1 MYAKPP
7 KKLLIMNILDI
18 LRKYTDENHRLGQN
32 EIVEILEREYS
43 MKTDRKSVKRN
54 LMDLIE
60 FGYDINYSDSLRMYT
75 NRKGEQEESHILS
88 DFYLNHEFT
97 DSELRLLV
105 DSVMFSPHIPP
116 KQSEQLVEKL
126 RGLSNIYFAS
136 SVRHITKPPTAKTD
150 NQQIFYNIELLD
162 EAIHKGVKV
171 RFQYAEYRTDKRLHR
186 RRRSDGSVR
195 TYFISPY
202 QMAAKEGKYY
212 LICNYERFDTI
223 VNYRIDRIFNL
234 ELLDEP
240 VKPFEKL
247 HGSGGKRLNLEEY
260 MRKHVYMF
268 SSDDVR
274 AVFRIEKALL
284 SDVIDLFGKNVTFS
298 DETVTHV
305 TVTANINEMSME
317 QFAKSFSSK
326 VTILKPATLAAR
338 VQTDLE
344 NALSH
349 YR

>member
-136 SVRHITKPPTAKTD
+136 SVRHITGRPGGESSGHFPPCSI
-150 NQQIFYNIELLD
+150 Q
-162 EAIHKGVKV
+162 
-171 RFQYAEYRTDKRLHR
+171 
-186 RRRSDGSVR
+186 
-195 TYFISPY
+195 
-202 QMAAKEGKYY
+202 
-212 LICNYERFDTI
+212 
-223 VNYRIDRIFNL
+223 L
-234 ELLDEP
+234 ETM
-240 VKPFEKL
+240 
-247 HGSGGKRLNLEEY
+247 SR
-260 MRKHVYMF
+260 HV
-268 SSDDVR
+268 
-274 AVFRIEKALL
+274 A
-284 SDVIDLFGKNVTFS
+284 
-298 DETVTHV
+298 
-305 TVTANINEMSME
+305 
-317 QFAKSFSSK
+317 
-326 VTILKPATLAAR
+326 AAR
-338 VQTDLE
+338 SSPPIIV
-344 NALSH
+344 
-349 YR
+349 